1 MCMLPLSVRSM
12 SVFAC
17 PCWGSV
23 ESLDLRALQS
33 VSNWIE
39 AWKVELVKESS

>member
-1 MCMLPLSVRSM
+1 M